1 MTAKLIKGADNLA
14 EGGFKLV
21 GEGGIVRLGYSHND
35 AVENLRRLN
44 EKRRYVAPPVTES
57 TPEE

>member
-1 MTAKLIKGADNLA
+1 MAAKLIKSADNLA

-21 GEGGIVRLGYSHND
+21 GEGGIIRLAYSHDD

-44 EKRRYVAPPVTES
+44 EKRRYVEPPVAES

>member
-21 GEGGIVRLGYSHND
+21 GEGGIVRLAYSQAD
-35 AVENLRRLN
+35 AVQNLLSLN
-44 EKRRYVAPPVTES
+44 EKRRASKS